1 MCYVMHTILAGVSA
15 VFKISFHLRY
25 IYSLFTN
32 LLQYT
37 LFAPKILHNL
47 SFFSFLLGITVIPR
61 EIKDN
66 AYAKFWGATRCIMGD
81 VKMANGLL
89 HDLTVNY
96 LLLLSLIY
104 SSIPFW
110 PHKLE
115 TLVLFTFSFC
125 LLVYCFAFSVVVV
138 LAVMRHLWW
147 KY

>member
-1 MCYVMHTILAGVSA
+1 
-15 VFKISFHLRY
+15 
-25 IYSLFTN
+25 
-32 LLQYT
+32 
-37 LFAPKILHNL
+37 
-47 SFFSFLLGITVIPR
+47 
-61 EIKDN
+61 
-66 AYAKFWGATRCIMGD
+66 MGD

-125 LLVYCFAFSVVVV
+125 LLVYCFAVSVVVV
-138 LAVMRHLWW
+138 LVVMRHLWW